1 MAFTRTQMVA
11 AVAGTLSLAVLT
23 GCPASPAGTTPS
35 PAASASMAPSVA
47 PSAAASMAATT
58 TPSAAASSSVAPSVA
73 PSAAGSADPSAL
85 PSPVGPPP
93 SGEKVIVSGNVY
105 DEEGATVDGALVTV
119 KSLVDSVPYTA
130 TASTS
135 QGSWVVNNVPE
146 GANVEIIATKG
157 GWTSRRRVGSFQ
169 KQATGK
175 RNVIDF
181 GAAGGKSDSNDD
193 DPTGEAYFIS
203 DYPEIVSTEPKTDAT
218 GVDNQKLSFKIR
230 LSEALDEDSRDTL
243 VQALTIL
250 PANAEANGAALAAS
264 KDLETLED
272 DNEADGV
279 DGIALTDYEYKI
291 EEGST
296 FLGNSDRDV
305 TATWNAEGT
314 ELTFAF
320 DATLLADDNDEAK
333 YQAVLVSQGTAADDL
348 IEDEDGNQLG
358 TNNDGSLKN
367 YPAKDSLISNAFK
380 EIDLSADDAAG
391 ASKIGENNWVST
403 HDSAA
408 NWEIKRDEVDP
419 KLTAVDVSKDVDGD
433 FRIELTFSEGMAAF
447 NGDSA
452 GASDITDLRDLENNF
467 RFALGDKVGDTED
480 VDLSDKPTLT
490 GGPGGRIIDARAGGN
505 FTTAGSF
512 GDDDAELE
520 DDFTFLNASVNTVA
534 ANIDAVATP
543 GQILVEVDDNNPNTV
558 FIWIKDRANLFA
570 NKASEIKAYV
580 DSVADPA
587 GNAISDNDAE
597 KNQVRGTI

>member
-23 GCPASPAGTTPS
+23 GCPASPAGTGTPS
-35 PAASASMAPSVA
+35 TAPSASSTMPSTAPSTAAPTTAPTVA
-47 PSAAASMAATT
+47 PSAAASS
-58 TPSAAASSSVAPSVA
+58 SAA
-73 PSAAGSADPSAL
+73 PSAAPSGTGSAAPTPAASA
-85 PSPVGPPP
+85 SAPPP
-93 SGEKVIVSGNVY
+93 SGKVVIVSGNVY
-105 DEEGATVDGALVTV
+105 DEDGASVDGSLVTV
-119 KSLVDSVPYTA
+119 KSLDASVPYTA
-130 TASTS
+130 TATTS

-146 GANVEIIATKG
+146 GANVEVIATKG

-169 KQATGK
+169 QLATGK
-175 RNVIDF
+175 KNLVNF
-181 GAAGGKSDSNDD
+181 GAAGGKSGTNDD

-203 DYPEIVSTEPKTDAT
+203 DYPEIVSTDPMTDAT
-218 GVDNQKLSFKIR
+218 GVDNQKLSFKLR
-230 LSEALDEDSRDTL
+230 LSEAMDEDSRDTL
-243 VQALTIL
+243 TQSLTIL
-250 PANAEANGAALAAS
+250 PANTEANGTALATT

-272 DNEADGV
+272 DDEADGV
-279 DGIALTDYEYKI
+279 GGIALADYAYKI

-314 ELTFAF
+314 ELTFSF

-333 YQAVLVSQGTAADDL
+333 YQAVLVSQGTAADDQ

-358 TNNDGSLKN
+358 TNNDGSLKA

-380 EIDLSADDAAG
+380 ESDLSADDTVTT
-391 ASKIGENNWVST
+391 KIGEANWAST

-447 NGDSA
+447 NGTSS
-452 GASDITDLRDLENNF
+452 GAADLTDLRDLENNF

-480 VDLSDKPTLT
+480 INLSDKPTLAT
-490 GGPGGRIIDARAGGN
+490 NRKIDARAGGTH
-505 FTTAGSF
+505 TTAGSF
-512 GDDDAELE
+512 GDDDTELE
-520 DDFTFLNASVNTVA
+520 DDFTFLNASVNAVA
-534 ANIDAVATP
+534 ANIDAVATA
-543 GQILVEVDDNNPNTV
+543 GEILVEVDDNNPNTV
-558 FIWIKDRANLFA
+558 FVWIKDRANLFA

-580 DSVADPA
+580 DSVSDPA